1 MFRSIRKFGAVLAL
15 LVTGCAGGRSAIPLN
30 ESTSLP
36 DKDVYYVTTTMG
48 EQLDFVTLESD
59 GAVISGTVREVRE
72 RLVGQG
78 DDERVESR
86 SQYRD
91 VRMPLSDVARIE
103 VDKPGSK
110 PLVLIAAGAAAI
122 GGAFLI
128 FSNGGDDATTGGGGG
143 GKGPPDLP

>member
-1 MFRSIRKFGAVLAL
+1 MYRSIRKFGAILAL
-15 LVTGCAGGRSAIPLN
+15 LVTGCAGGRSAIPLS

-36 DKDVYYVTTTMG
+36 DKDVYYVTTTTG
-48 EQLDFVTLESD
+48 EQLDFVTLQSD
-59 GAVISGTVREVRE
+59 GAMISGTVREVRE

-78 DDERVESR
+78 EDERVESR

-91 VRMPLSDVARIE
+91 VRMPLSEVARIE
-103 VDKPGSK
+103 IDKPGTK
-110 PLVLIAAGAAAI
+110 PIVLLAAGAAAV

-128 FSNGGDDATTGGGGG
+128 FSSGGDDASTTGGG